1 MIRWLPES
9 TSNSRERIKSR
20 YKNVLMERYDRLFTA
35 SLPIPSPSPFFFFL
49 PSFRDFLA
57 MRGDLMGRKKEEG
70 SRYIRRCLSYV
81 ESMMLS
87 HRVRVPP
94 SFLPFFF
101 FSSPHFFSHFFFY
114 SSPFFP
120 PSSLDPLI
128 NAGVKLLFI
137 SDRDLGNGGAPPIDR
152 GEKIVTRSGDRS

>member
-1 MIRWLPES
+1 MSELRRIDDALPRS
-9 TSNSRERIKSR
+9 ACSS
-20 YKNVLMERYDRLFTA
+20 
-35 SLPIPSPSPFFFFL
+35 FL
-49 PSFRDFLA
+49 PSFLLFFL
-57 MRGDLMGRKKEEG
+57 L
-70 SRYIRRCLSYV
+70 
-81 ESMMLS
+81 
-87 HRVRVPP
+87 
-94 SFLPFFF
+94 
-101 FSSPHFFSHFFFY
+101 FSLFFFFY